1 MTLTRAFLK
10 SLGLDEDKA
19 TSIIEAHMETV
30 NGLKSEKADL
40 ESKLVAAQKDGETLN
55 AVQKELDDLKK
66 DDYKGK
72 YESEKNAHDALKASI
87 QDEKDKAAKEKYR
100 AAKETA
106 VKAFYE
112 GKNIKGGNLTIAMRG
127 TNLDSLELDD
137 NGQLKDTAELDALVA
152 GDFKPLVG
160 ARVVDSGGK
169 LDPDHGGDKP
179 LSLRAALREAHE
191 NRIRNM

>member
-1 MTLTRAFLK
+1 MALTRAFLK

-19 TSIIEAHMETV
+19 TSIIEAHTETV

-40 ESKLVAAQKDGETLN
+40 ESKLAAAQKDGETLKT
-55 AVQKELDDLKK
+55 VQKELDDLKK

-72 YESEKNAHDALKASI
+72 YESEKNAHDALKSSV
-87 QDEKDKAAKEKYR
+87 QKEKDKV
-100 AAKETA
+100 AKETA

-112 GKNIKGGNLTIAMRG
+112 GKNIKGGNLTIALRG

-137 NGQLKDTAELDALVA
+137 KGQLKDTAALDALVA

-160 ARVVDSGGK
+160 ARVVDSSGK
-169 LDPDHGGDKP
+169 LEPDHGGDKP
-179 LSLRAALREAHE
+179 LSLRAALHDAYD
-191 NRIRNM
+191 NKK